1 MLAADFILEPDDR
14 ILITGAT
21 GFIGSRLVE
30 SLIAL
35 GFRNLRCFARPSS
48 KPSRLASI
56 SQPRPDGVKIEI
68 VTGNLLSREDCA
80 LAVQGVKVIY
90 HLAAGTGEKS
100 FPDAY
105 MNSVV
110 TTRNLLDAAQAQG
123 SLRRFVS
130 ISSFAVYSNR
140 NKPRRSVL
148 DETCPVEAR
157 PELRG
162 EAYCFAKAKQDELIS
177 EYGQL
182 HGIPWVILRPGY
194 VYGPGKSSISG
205 RIGLGTFGVFL
216 HLGGSNPI
224 PFTYVDNCADA
235 IALAGLKPGVE
246 GEIFNVVDDG
256 VYTSGRFLRLY
267 KRNVRSFRSLYLP
280 HAVSY
285 ALCALWENY
294 SRWSQRQLEPVFN
307 RSCWHANWKKTHYSN
322 RKIKERLGW
331 TPRVSMAEGLQ
342 RYFNACRSEL
352 PNA

>member
-1 MLAADFILEPDDR
+1 MPIGDFILEPDDR

-30 SLIAL
+30 TLIAL
-35 GFRNLRCFARPSS
+35 GFRNLCCFARPSS
-48 KPSRLASI
+48 KPSRVASI

-68 VTGNLLSREDCA
+68 VTGNLLDREDCA
-80 LAVQGVKVIY
+80 LAVKDVKVIY

-105 MNSVV
+105 MNSLI
-110 TTRNLLDAAQAQG
+110 TTRNLLDAARTLG

-148 DETCPVEAR
+148 DETCPVEAH

-194 VYGPGKSSISG
+194 VYGPGNVSVSG

-235 IALAGLKPGVE
+235 IALGGLKPGVE
-246 GEIFNVVDDG
+246 GEIFDVVDDG
-256 VYTSGRFLRLY
+256 VYTSRKFLRLY
-267 KRNVRSFRSLYLP
+267 KRNVRRFPSIYLP

-294 SRWSQRQLEPVFN
+294 SMWSQGQLEPVFN
-307 RSCWHANWKKTHYSN
+307 RSCWHANWKRTHYSN

-342 RYFNACRSEL
+342 RYFSACRSEL
-352 PNA
+352 FNA